1 LSTQLADSDTQTAG
15 FTRPLLL
22 TPAQDRG
29 GWLMGHAG
37 LAALMLVTATSV
49 VAVGLIFVFIIREA
63 WPFFQAQGFGEA
75 VSGTD
80 WSPEAQG
87 QERFGMLAL
96 IFGSLYVTAGA
107 LAIAVPVGILTAVLL
122 SDMVSFRVRQGVK
135 PIIEILAA
143 IPSVAYGFFA
153 VLVLAPLMQERFGLH
168 TGANA
173 LNSAIMLAVMAV
185 PTIVSVAEDSLW
197 ACGRELREASYACG
211 ATRAETLLK
220 IVIPAAHNGI
230 IAAIVLGMMRAIGE
244 TMLVWMASGN
254 ACQIPHPWYDL
265 TQSVR
270 TMTATVAGEM
280 GETPKGSTHYHAL
293 FAVGLM
299 LLTFSLVLNLLTEYL
314 LHRARRSS
322 GGHA

>member
-1 LSTQLADSDTQTAG
+1 MTRAADSEAPAAG

-29 GWLMGHAG
+29 GWLLGKAG
-37 LAALMLVTATSV
+37 RAVLLIITGTSV
-49 VAVGLIFVFIIREA
+49 LAVLLIFVFIIREA
-63 WPFFQAQGFGEA
+63 WPFFQGQGLGEA
-75 VSGTD
+75 LGSTK
-80 WSPEAQG
+80 WYPQAQG
-87 QERFGMLAL
+87 QAQFGMLAL

-107 LAIAVPVGILTAVLL
+107 LAVAVPIGIMTAVVL
-122 SDMVSFRVRQGVK
+122 SDIVPFRVRQAVK

-153 VLVLAPLMQERFGLH
+153 ILVLAPLMQKHLGLS

-173 LNSAIMLAVMAV
+173 LNSAVMLAIMAI

-197 ACGRELREASYACG
+197 AVGRELREASYACG
-211 ATRAETLLK
+211 ATRAETLVK
-220 IVIPAAHNGI
+220 VVIPAAHNGI
-230 IAAIVLGMMRAIGE
+230 IAAVVLGMMRAIGE

-254 ACQIPHPWYDL
+254 ACQIPSPWWDL

-270 TMTATVAGEM
+270 TMTATIAGEM

-293 FAVGLM
+293 FAVGLI
-299 LLTFSLVLNLLTEYL
+299 LLTFSLTLNLLTEYL
-314 LHRARRSS
+314 LHRAKRSS